1 MSGNF
6 DSKVISMVQQA
17 PQDIREA
24 YMRLVQNDNDGVLR
38 LCPDLVSK
46 YGDSEDSWGGT
57 AAAWLAFALSMDD
70 QFKRSLEICKLADEL
85 GWNIAGAW
93 YRYAAEMNSADQLD
107 YVDRAFTA
115 ATTAIEFFVEHESFR
130 YIGFTGR
137 HLANYGKQIA
147 GLACRNTDGT
157 PRQAEEWEWARA
169 RSAAL
174 LGIHGL
180 YLAVAINGEL
190 DDGLVEE
197 LKPLRRLAAQFGV
210 READLGFMKDE
221 DAVEAIFAK
230 APFKDRTLS
239 RIAISQL
246 WNLAVDARRNEDRL
260 LADEYFQRCL
270 EVEIL
275 DRTPED
281 DAYRGF
287 VLYNRSINLLMH
299 YELGGENTYPEEL
312 QSVVRTIV
320 KGWREFIQLYDALPP
335 GYAADFSSRS
345 RFDAAQAL
353 QAAANDPLMGLT
365 FMKLKDGTLVPG
377 TIPH

>member
-6 DSKVISMVQQA
+6 DFKAFSMVQQA

-24 YMRLVQNDNDGVLR
+24 YMRLVHNDNDGVLR
-38 LCPDLVSK
+38 LCPNLVSK
-46 YGDSEDSWGGT
+46 YETSEGDWSGT

-70 QFKRSLEICKLADEL
+70 QHVRALEICQLADKL
-85 GWNIAGAW
+85 SWNIAGAF
-93 YRYAAEMNSADQLD
+93 YRYAAEMNSANHLD
-107 YVDRAFTA
+107 YVDQAFTA

-130 YIGFTGR
+130 YIGFIGR
-137 HLANYGKQIA
+137 HLAGYGKRVA
-147 GLACRNTDGT
+147 GLTCRNRDGT
-157 PRQAEEWEWARA
+157 PRLAEEWEWARA

-174 LGIHGL
+174 RGIHGL

-190 DDGLVEE
+190 DDELAEE
-197 LKPLRRLAAQFGV
+197 LKPLRRLAAQFGI

-221 DAVEAIFAK
+221 HAVEAIFAK
-230 APFKDRTLS
+230 APFKDHELS

-246 WNLAVDARRNEDRL
+246 WNLTMDAHRSEKRL

-281 DAYRGF
+281 DAFRGYM
-287 VLYNRSINLLMH
+287 LYNRSVNLLRH
-299 YELGGENTYPEEL
+299 YELEGENTYPEEL
-312 QSVVRTIV
+312 QSVVQTIV
-320 KGWREFIQLYDALPP
+320 KSWREFIQLYDALPP
-335 GYAADFSSRS
+335 GYAAEFSSRTG
-345 RFDAAQAL
+345 FDAAQAL
-353 QAAANDPLMGLT
+353 RATAKDPLMGLT